1 MIYNIRNLSRESETE
16 TPPVATVRSRGS
28 RARRACVLA
37 LSLCTVRAG
46 AQPAPP
52 GLPANV
58 QQRIEQAIKS
68 EMARDN
74 IPGLSIAVAVDGV
87 VRWAD
92 GYGLADLEHL
102 LPAKVPAM
110 FRPCS

>member
-16 TPPVATVRSRGS
+16 TPPVATVGARGL

-68 EMARDN
+68 EMAREN
-74 IPGLSIAVAVDGV
+74 IRGLSSAGAVDGV
-87 VRWAD
+87 VRRANA
-92 GYGLADLEHL
+92 YGLADSAHL
-102 LPAKVPAM
+102 VPG
-110 FRPCS
+110 